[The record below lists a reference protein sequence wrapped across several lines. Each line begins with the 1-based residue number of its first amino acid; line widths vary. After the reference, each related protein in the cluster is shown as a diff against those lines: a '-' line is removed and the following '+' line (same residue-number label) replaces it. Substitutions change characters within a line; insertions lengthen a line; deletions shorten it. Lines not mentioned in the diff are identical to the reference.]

1 MTVLNAGNPVAPK
14 GFAKCQAGNRKAFLG
29 PWMRRPGNKEEEAGK
44 ESNSHMEKGLASR
57 PPPSPWAC
65 GVGKGHGG
73 AGYPKG
79 IRSSLFQEQS
89 LCHLPADQSWLL
101 IRCACGWKGQR
112 EEGCPFVLLKRDY
125 GLTDQVSSVICVQK
139 PVL

>member
-1 MTVLNAGNPVAPK
+1 MLGTQWLQKALPSVKLETEKLSWALGCE
-14 GFAKCQAGNRKAFLG
+14 GQETRKEGEA
-29 PWMRRPGNKEEEAGK
+29 RKEN
-44 ESNSHMEKGLASR
+44 NSHMEKGLASR
-57 PPPSPWAC
+57 PPPSLWAC

-89 LCHLPADQSWLL
+89 LCRLPADQSWLL

-112 EEGCPFVLLKRDY
+112 QEGCPFVLLKRDY
-125 GLTDQVSSVICVQK
+125 ELTDQVSSVICVQK